1 MLWHD
6 IMLLRSYSMTFMAIL
21 AIYSMLLVS
30 YHHVQQKQRWEVI
43 IDRAETNTPFTR
55 IFARLHKYSNINNM
69 ISL

>member
-6 IMLLRSYSMTFMAIL
+6 IMLLRSYSVTFMAIL

-55 IFARLHKYSNINNM
+55 IFAWLHKYSNINNM